1 MRISDWSSDVCSSDL
16 DRIAI
21 MSSMVS
27 RIAILAALVSSTS
40 STAATSDAPQSNWE
54 QVRQSINTP
63 APQSAQVTAAVMEW
77 RRLNQSDGLSFNEYA
92 AFRSEE
98 RRVGKEWVSRCRSRR
113 APVH

>member
-1 MRISDWSSDVCSSDL
+1 
-16 DRIAI
+16 

-27 RIAILAALVSSTS
+27 RIAILAALVSSPS

-77 RRLNQSDGLSFNEYA
+77 RRLNQSDALSFHEYP
-92 AFRSEE
+92 AFLTAHPGWPGEE
-98 RRVGKEWVSRCRSRR
+98 RMSTIAAGATNLLNYSSSNI
-113 APVH
+113 PTSYPTYHQ

>member
-1 MRISDWSSDVCSSDL
+1 
-16 DRIAI
+16 

-77 RRLNQSDGLSFNEYA
+77 RRVNQRDGLSFNEYA
-92 AFRSEE
+92 AFLLANPGRPGEE
-98 RRVGKEWVSRCRSRR
+98 RMRKTAQGTINLLSHSPSKDRKSTRPYSS
-113 APVH
+113 H

>member
-1 MRISDWSSDVCSSDL
+1 
-16 DRIAI
+16 

-77 RRLNQSDGLSFNEYA
+77 RRLNQSDGL
-92 AFRSEE
+92 RSEE
-98 RRVGKEWVSRCRSRR
+98 HTSELQSLMRISYAVFCLTKKRRY
-113 APVH
+113 HTTNQTTHN